1 MVRTAR
7 TPVDEKGKPM
17 RLEISATTMTS
28 PEPRSSGRQASYHP
42 QVSPSQPCFNPTT
55 EAYLRRMGY
64 ETPAD

>member
-42 QVSPSQPCFNPTT
+42 QVNLASIQQQKPI
-55 EAYLRRMGY
+55 
-64 ETPAD
+64 